1 MVSNPSSNL
10 ASQEGRLTL
19 RLLSRQSPQTHP
31 LRMHSFST
39 SSSFPSSSYFLFI
52 PLSFFPHLCCLLC
65 NLSQI
70 PPDCL
75 IILKQTDALRCRC
88 PVKLGVLFKVCIE
101 GFKAFSHAG
110 AFVSGTGRTSLTT
123 LAFERAHSVQRSE
136 QEGRV

>member
-10 ASQEGRLTL
+10 ASQEGRRTL
-19 RLLSRQSPQTHP
+19 RLIP
-31 LRMHSFST
+31 LRMPSFST

-52 PLSFFPHLCCLLC
+52 PSSFFPHLCCLLC

-123 LAFERAHSVQRSE
+123 LAFERAHSAQRSE